1 MVYKQFPCLGLHI
14 DRYDLQRRI
23 VRKNASMRPQ
33 NDELVLCS
41 IESNELRIALL
52 RLTTADNK
60 LLRDSKD
67 RLCAYSDHKTRA
79 MREGYKM
86 SPYSRGQEFC
96 ASRSCRATIRNTKQ
110 AVHRSNKEEGCPKR
124 RSRPWQD

>member
-79 MREGYKM
+79 MREGY
-86 SPYSRGQEFC
+86 
-96 ASRSCRATIRNTKQ
+96 
-110 AVHRSNKEEGCPKR
+110 CPKIKDTKHPHPR
-124 RSRPWQD
+124 HTLLGHSPPR

>member
-1 MVYKQFPCLGLHI
+1 MVYKQFPCPGLHI

-33 NDELVLCS
+33 NDELVLGR

-67 RLCAYSDHKTRA
+67 RLCAYSDHKTRVT
-79 MREGYKM
+79 REVYKM

-96 ASRSCRATIRNTKQ
+96 ANRSRRATIRSTKQ
-110 AVHRSNKEEGCPKR
+110 AVHRNNREEGCPKR
-124 RSRPWQD
+124 SSRPWQD